1 MVGRLRLRG
10 YPTPTWLFSGV
21 TEQGVSYGVQELV
34 DGDGGSWS
42 AVPLPAVLASIEL
55 QACLGEPA
63 TETWST
69 YIEWVLS
76 SDDGPLG
83 VLQAMGSQGQGL
95 VDHLRAVLAAFHDCR
110 LPDGDLVHGDLGT
123 GNLLVRDGRLVAI
136 IDTDAMGPGT
146 RVVDYAWLLREAYQE
161 HVAAEDKALVQLAG
175 QSVAGRG
182 VLAKCAAATALDI
195 VAFEHGR
202 GEIDCT
208 DLIDCMHQLAEAL

>member
-1 MVGRLRLRG
+1 M
-10 YPTPTWLFSGV
+10 
-21 TEQGVSYGVQELV
+21 
-34 DGDGGSWS
+34 
-42 AVPLPAVLASIEL
+42 PLPAVLASIEL
-55 QACLGEPA
+55 QAGLGEPA
-63 TETWST
+63 AETWST

-76 SDDGPLG
+76 SDDGPLRF
-83 VLQAMGSQGQGL
+83 LQAMGGQGQGL
-95 VDHLRAVLAAFHDCR
+95 VDHLRRVLAPFHDCR
-110 LPDGDLVHGDLGT
+110 LPDGDLVHGDLST

-136 IDTDAMGPGT
+136 VDTDAMGPGT
-146 RVVDYAWLLREAYQE
+146 RVVDYAWLLREAYSE
-161 HVAAEDKALVQLAG
+161 HVPAEAKALVQLAG